1 MRFQLFFSFST
12 HLVNSI
18 FSAVVRFYK
27 ILAIDETFF
36 PSLQPLPWKVAKCL
50 LFCFLL
56 NTEINSFNTINAAN
70 PNYVWK
76 KIESSKQR
84 LLNKNCCDGVSFTL
98 LLRTQIM
105 ESKKFNKGNL
115 KNRFSIFA
123 IICHIP

>member
-1 MRFQLFFSFST
+1 MK
-12 HLVNSI
+12 H
-18 FSAVVRFYK
+18 
-27 ILAIDETFF
+27 FF
-36 PSLQPLPWKVAKCL
+36 PLQPLPWKVAECL

-84 LLNKNCCDGVSFTL
+84 LLNKNCDGVSFTL

-105 ESKKFNKGNL
+105 ESKKLTKE
-115 KNRFSIFA
+115 I
-123 IICHIP
+123 